1 MTETETSEKKA
12 PSVPKP
18 KPAQSDNLFEAAP
31 SSPELNIPIDRGPEV
46 VATTLAPQL
55 GSNAQ
60 HLGRGDFDMRKL
72 SVIEQK
78 DIPLLIYAK
87 IRGKKSTAWADI
99 YSEFL
104 NLQVSVG
111 GRGRRDI
118 IRMEGV
124 SKGGL
129 PEMESASEN
138 KPGWL
143 ERNVLDRT
151 WKKKQQNDQM

>member
-1 MTETETSEKKA
+1 MTETDSSPKA
-12 PSVPKP
+12 PNVPKP
-18 KPAQSDNLFEAAP
+18 VPPPSDTRFEATP
-31 SSPELNIPIDRGPEV
+31 SAMPSEAPIDRGPEV

-87 IRGKKSTAWADI
+87 IRGKKSTAWASI
-99 YSEFL
+99 YEEFL

-129 PEMESASEN
+129 PDSDLTPQE
-138 KPGWL
+138 KPGFL
-143 ERNVLDRT
+143 ERNIFNRD
-151 WKKKQQNDQM
+151 WKKKQQNEQM

>member
-1 MTETETSEKKA
+1 MAETKA
-12 PSVPKP
+12 ISVPKP
-18 KPAQSDNLFEAAP
+18 QSSQERTFEATTTP
-31 SSPELNIPIDRGPEV
+31 PDLNIPIDRGPEV

-72 SVIEQK
+72 SIIEK
-78 DIPLLIYAK
+78 VDVPLLIYAK
-87 IRGKKSTAWADI
+87 IRGKKSAAWADI

-129 PEMESASEN
+129 PEAEPLPE
-138 KPGWL
+138 KPGFL
-143 ERNVLDRT
+143 ERNIFDRD
-151 WKKKQQNDQM
+151 WKKKQQDDRM

>member
-1 MTETETSEKKA
+1 MTENKKS
-12 PSVPKP
+12 PQVPR
-18 KPAQSDNLFEAAP
+18 QNQG
-31 SSPELNIPIDRGPEV
+31 PEQPTYYPPLDAPIDRGPEV

-55 GSNAQ
+55 GSDTGYLAKGN
-60 HLGRGDFDMRKL
+60 FDMRKL

-78 DIPLLIYAK
+78 DIPLLIYAS
-87 IRGKKSTAWADI
+87 IRGKKSRAWKDI
-99 YSEFL
+99 YEMYL

-129 PEMESASEN
+129 PDYPSETE

-143 ERNVLDRT
+143 QRNFTDRD
-151 WKKKQQNDQM
+151 WKKRANEEGL